1 MNIKE
6 IREMLRIGT
15 CSWKYDSWKGIVYP
29 DKEEVNFLEEYSKH
43 FNTVEVDQWFW
54 SLFEPKKVL
63 LPKESDVK
71 SYSESVPDN
80 FRFTIKIPNSITLT
94 HFYNKNKTEELKP
107 NPFFLKTDLFEKFL
121 ETLKPMKKN
130 IGVLM
135 FQFEYLNKQKISG
148 LTEYLD
154 RFEFFIE
161 SIGKEYTYGVEIR
174 NPNFLKKPFFEFLER
189 NKLAMI
195 FLQGYYMPPIWEV
208 FNEYKDHIKSTTVIR
223 LHGPDRRGIEK
234 KTGSIWNQIVEPK
247 DNELD
252 KVAEIIHYLKNIKV
266 DTYVNVNNHYEGSAP
281 LTINKINTL
290 IK

>member
-1 MNIKE
+1 
-6 IREMLRIGT
+6 MLRIGT

-121 ETLKPMKKN
+121 ETLKPIKKN

-252 KVAEIIHYLKNIKV
+252 KVAEIIHYLKTKKV